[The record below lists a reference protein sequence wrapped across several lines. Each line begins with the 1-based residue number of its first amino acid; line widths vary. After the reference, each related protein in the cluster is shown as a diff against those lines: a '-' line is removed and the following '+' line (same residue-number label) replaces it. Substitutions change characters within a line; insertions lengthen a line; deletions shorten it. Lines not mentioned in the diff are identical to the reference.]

1 MSIATAANQTSD
13 RIAGSA
19 GDPGRSEPGHRVVCR
34 GSFELPM
41 EPDRVFPLFTPLG
54 EIDWVPGW
62 KPRFVHPADG
72 TFERDQVFVTGEEE
86 GAELTLWSVVR
97 VDESAREAEYLRITP
112 GSRLGRV
119 AVAVRPE
126 AAGSRVEVM
135 YCLTALLDEAE
146 TQLAEFAEGYDAM
159 LLTWQ
164 RLTREYLE
172 KAA

>member
-1 MSIATAANQTSD
+1 MSIPTAENHTTE
-13 RIAGSA
+13 RITGSA
-19 GDPGRSEPGHRVVCR
+19 GDLGHAEPGHRVVCS

-62 KPRFVHPADG
+62 NPRFVHPADG
-72 TFERDQVFVTGEEE
+72 TLERDQVFVTGEEE
-86 GAELTLWSVVR
+86 AAELTLWSVVR
-97 VDESAREAEYLRITP
+97 VDEPAREAEYLRITP

-119 AVAVRPE
+119 AVAVLPE
-126 AAGSRVEVM
+126 ATGSRVEVT
-135 YCLTALLDEAE
+135 YCLTALYEEAE
-146 TQLAEFAEGYDAM
+146 ELLAEFAAGYDEM
-159 LLTWQ
+159 LHTWQ